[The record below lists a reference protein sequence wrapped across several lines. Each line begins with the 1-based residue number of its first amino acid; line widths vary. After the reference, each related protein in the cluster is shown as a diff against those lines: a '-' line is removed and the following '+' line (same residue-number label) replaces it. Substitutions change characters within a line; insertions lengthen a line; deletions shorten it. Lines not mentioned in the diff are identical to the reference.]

1 MSAAPPTPND
11 NAQTPPLSDEEKVKQ
26 EQWQQFEAQLKVAQT
41 ALKEPMMDTFIRSNE
56 PDRKL
61 SVLDMKTPV

>member
-1 MSAAPPTPND
+1 MSAAPPKPNN
-11 NAQTPPLSDEEKVKQ
+11 NAQTPPLSDEEKAKQ

-61 SVLDMKTPV
+61 SVLDLKTPV